1 MVESSTDVVQR
12 RKMTV
17 TRQAELRGMTDVA
30 VSDVCDGQLHI
41 ESTSRLHIESTSRL
55 HIDSARFTTESG
67 VIHGCVC
74 WHRTLSEDWLLE
86 RTVSKGMNGW
96 TGVSFDTN

>member
-12 RKMTV
+12 QKMTV

-41 ESTSRLHIESTSRL
+41 ESTLRL

-74 WHRTLSEDWLLE
+74 WHRTLSVDWLLE